1 MVHNSWN
8 QREFTEKNEDFRL
21 TQSIWFDKY
30 SFQIYFFSYTLLSC
44 SLYITEMNAHRI
56 PGQFILMSVV
66 IPALCALINKDH
78 NMSQDNFVGCYTMDG
93 WLLYIKKGC
102 WDNSPSHFA
111 PFCFSYL
118 FPHFSIYQF
127 CFFSFFLLN
136 CSFSHFTSFLFS
148 IAFPFSLQ
156 HGSKS
161 IIALSKYGHLWC
173 SARVKYTR

>member
-1 MVHNSWN
+1 M
-8 QREFTEKNEDFRL
+8 

-44 SLYITEMNAHRI
+44 SLYITETNAHRI

-111 PFCFSYL
+111 PFCFSFFL
-118 FPHFSIYQF
+118 TFPFINSVSSL
-127 CFFSFFLLN
+127 SFFWTVLSPILHPS
-136 CSFSHFTSFLFS
+136 CSASHSHFLCSMVQKV
-148 IAFPFSLQ
+148 SLVSATMDIY
-156 HGSKS
+156 G
-161 IIALSKYGHLWC
+161 ALQE
-173 SARVKYTR
+173 